1 MTRIKSKQT
10 LNTQLS
16 APCNKTKMFFD
27 RSHLKRWPSKT
38 RQKMKKTVKKP
49 LFCQKYAK
57 TAKKAVFD
65 VFLPKS
71 GPEGS
76 SKWEIISEF
85 RFLLKN
91 FKNYEKVAFV
101 SRYFKFLLPYEKHNW
116 ISENFRTIITKFPNF
131 SLVSTRSI
139 AIMGH
144 FRTTFSKM
152 RWPKLSDFRK

>member
-1 MTRIKSKQT
+1 
-10 LNTQLS
+10 
-16 APCNKTKMFFD
+16 MFFD
-27 RSHLKRWPSKT
+27 LTHLKRWPSKT

-49 LFCQKYAK
+49 LFCQKYVK

-65 VFLPKS
+65 VFFTKKWPWRVFKMGNHFRIYVFIKKFQKLWKS
-71 GPEGS
+71 GVRVTLF
-76 SKWEIISEF
+76 EIF
-85 RFLLKN
+85 AALRKN
-91 FKNYEKVAFV
+91 
-101 SRYFKFLLPYEKHNW
+101 NW